1 MKNSK
6 AAVRYAVSLLELATE
21 KSAADAVLADMKSLK
36 LCIVGDQEMDMFLSS
51 PVITGV
57 KKAEIL
63 KTIFNGKL
71 NDVTIDFLA
80 FVSVKNRANI
90 LLAIANS
97 YEEEYRKANNIVKL
111 IVESAVKLDKVNIDA
126 ISARLAP
133 VGATV
138 EVEES
143 INPDLIGGFVAR
155 IGDNQIDSSILS
167 SLKRLRTE
175 FQSK

>member
-6 AAVRYAVSLLELATE
+6 AAVRYAISLLDLATE

-36 LCIVGDQEMDMFLSS
+36 LSIEGNQEMDMFLSS
-51 PVITGV
+51 PVITGE

-63 KTIFNGKL
+63 KTIFAGKL
-71 NDVTIDFLA
+71 SDITIDFLA

-97 YEEEYRKANNIVKL
+97 FEDAYRKANNIVKL
-111 IVESAVKLDKVNIDA
+111 YVESAVKLDKTNIDA
-126 ISARLAP
+126 ISTKLAP
-133 VGATV
+133 AGATI

-167 SLKRLRTE
+167 SLKRLKTE

>member
-6 AAVRYAVSLLELATE
+6 AAIRYAISLLDLATE
-21 KSAADAVLADMKSLK
+21 KSAADLVLADMKSLK
-36 LCIVGDQEMDMFLSS
+36 LCIEGDQEMDMFLSS

-63 KTIFNGKL
+63 KTLFAGKL
-71 NDVTIDFLA
+71 SDITIEFLA

-90 LLAIANS
+90 LLAIAHS
-97 YEEEYRKANNIVKL
+97 FEDEYRKANNIVKL
-111 IVESAVKLDKVNIDA
+111 FVESAVKLDKANIDA
-126 ISARLAP
+126 LSARLAP
-133 VGATV
+133 AGATV